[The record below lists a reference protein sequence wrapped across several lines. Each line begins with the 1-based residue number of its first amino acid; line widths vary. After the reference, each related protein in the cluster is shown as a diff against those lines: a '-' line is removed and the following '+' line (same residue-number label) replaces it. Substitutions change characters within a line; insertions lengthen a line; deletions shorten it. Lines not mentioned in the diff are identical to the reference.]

1 MDRQSKIA
9 LQELL
14 EHKGWEILKGIL
26 VPSLRDQLNA
36 SLLSAGR
43 RGDGIEAAK
52 FSVDNPPKSKEDW
65 QKLATDDP
73 KTWMDLTQQNMD
85 RTFREKRELQ
95 EKLDRE

>member
-26 VPSLRDQLNA
+26 VPSLKDQLNA

-52 FSVDNPPKSKEDW
+52 FSGQIDIL
-65 QKLATDDP
+65 QRII
-73 KTWMDLTQQNMD
+73 DLPSIAL
-85 RTFREKRELQ
+85 RK
-95 EKLDRE
+95 